1 MNRKY
6 ILRFGLALLV
16 SVIISI
22 ALVCN
27 ASKNDKSHLVEGKS
41 VALFDYFK
49 YKGEDDFYIS
59 NPLPAENYF
68 YNPILPGWYSDP
80 SICKNDEGDYFLVT
94 STFTYFPGVP
104 LFHSRDLVNWQQ
116 VGNVL
121 NRASQLTCLENKGRS
136 EERRVGKE
144 CTAWW

>member
-1 MNRKY
+1 MKNEYIPKLGISLLIAGLVGFAIACTSMKY
-6 ILRFGLALLV
+6 
-16 SVIISI
+16 
-22 ALVCN
+22 
-27 ASKNDKSHLVEGKS
+27 DKSRLVEGKS
-41 VALFDYFK
+41 IALFDYFK

-104 LFHSRDLVNWQQ
+104 LFHSRDLINWQ
-116 VGNVL
+116 
-121 NRASQLTCLENKGRS
+121 
-136 EERRVGKE
+136 
-144 CTAWW
+144 